1 MNSDKSFDL
10 ESTPVRHLPAF
21 QQAYFQRRVHARMK
35 SRMGLGEG
43 EMPMRAPR
51 ENASWIRDLRACGPV
66 QAEALTDLRGLLLR
80 GLATSFQAR
89 GDTDQAFVEDVVQQA
104 LLHILNHLD
113 QFQGR
118 SRFTTWAMAI
128 AVRLAMSALRRQR
141 WQDVSLESM
150 NAASEDAPAWDRDD
164 TTSPAQHAEQ
174 HAIVETLSRLID
186 ETLTEKQWLALTAE
200 LGGMP
205 LEEIAHH
212 MGSNVNAVYKLL
224 HDARQRLKHGL
235 ATAGYTAEDVRS
247 AFP

>member
-1 MNSDKSFDL
+1 
-10 ESTPVRHLPAF
+10 
-21 QQAYFQRRVHARMK
+21 
-35 SRMGLGEG
+35 
-43 EMPMRAPR
+43 MPMRAPR
-51 ENASWIRDLRACGPV
+51 ENASWIRDLRAGGPV

-89 GDTDQAFVEDVVQQA
+89 GDTDQAFVEEVVQQA
-104 LLHILNHLD
+104 LMHILDHLE

-128 AVRLAMSALRRQR
+128 TVRLAMSALRRTR

-150 NAASEDAPAWDRDD
+150 TALSEGAPAWDRDD

-174 HAIVETLSRLID
+174 HAMVETLSRLID
-186 ETLTEKQWLALTAE
+186 EALTEKQWMALTAE

-205 LEEIAHH
+205 VEEIARR
-212 MGSNVNAVYKLL
+212 MGSKVNAVYKLL

-235 ATAGYTAEDVRS
+235 EMAGYTAEDVQS
-247 AFP
+247 AFA

>member
-1 MNSDKSFDL
+1 
-10 ESTPVRHLPAF
+10 
-21 QQAYFQRRVHARMK
+21 
-35 SRMGLGEG
+35 
-43 EMPMRAPR
+43 MRAPR

-80 GLATSFQAR
+80 GLAKSFQAR
-89 GDTDQAFVEDVVQQA
+89 GALDQAFVEDVVQQA
-104 LLHILNHLD
+104 LVHILDHLE

-128 AVRLAMSALRRQR
+128 AVRLAMSALRRKR

-150 NAASEDAPAWDRDD
+150 TEPIIERALALDRDD

-174 HAIVETLSRLID
+174 HALVETLGRLID
-186 ETLTEKQWLALTAE
+186 EALTKKQWMALTAE

-205 LEEIAHH
+205 LEEIARR

-235 ATAGYTAEDVRS
+235 ETAGYTAEDVRS
-247 AFP
+247 AFA

>member
-1 MNSDKSFDL
+1 
-10 ESTPVRHLPAF
+10 
-21 QQAYFQRRVHARMK
+21 
-35 SRMGLGEG
+35 
-43 EMPMRAPR
+43 MPRRAPR

-66 QAEALTDLRGLLLR
+66 QAEAITALRGLLLR

-104 LLHILNHLD
+104 LVHILDHLE

-128 AVRLAMSALRRQR
+128 AVRLAISALRRKR

-150 NAASEDAPAWDRDD
+150 TAPSEGAPAWDSDD

-174 HAIVETLSRLID
+174 HAMVEVPNRLTD
-186 ETLTEKQWLALTAE
+186 EALTEKQWMALTAE

-205 LEEIAHH
+205 VEEIARRL
-212 MGSNVNAVYKLL
+212 GSNVNAVYKLL

-235 ATAGYTAEDVRS
+235 ETAGYTAEDVRS
-247 AFP
+247 AFA

>member
-1 MNSDKSFDL
+1 MR
-10 ESTPVRHLPAF
+10 TPRDNDTWL
-21 QQAYFQRRVHARMK
+21 
-35 SRMGLGEG
+35 
-43 EMPMRAPR
+43 
-51 ENASWIRDLRACGPV
+51 RDLQACGRV
-66 QAEALTDLRGLLLR
+66 QAEAITDLRGFLLR
-80 GLATSFQAR
+80 GLTRSFQAR
-89 GDTDQAFVEDVVQQA
+89 GDVDQAFLEDMVQQA
-104 LLHILNHLD
+104 LVHILAHLE

-128 AVRLAMSALRRQR
+128 AVRLAMSALRRKR

-150 NAASEDAPAWDRDD
+150 NASIEDAPAWDRDD

-174 HAIVETLSRLID
+174 HAMIETLNRLID
-186 ETLTEKQWLALTAE
+186 EALTEKQWLALTAE

-205 LEEIAHH
+205 LEEIARR